1 MEEEFIKQNELLT
14 ADELAKMLKV
24 SRRFIEVN
32 TGAGRIPGQIK
43 VGRLWRY
50 RKTVIQRALIG
61 AQFLI
66 KGKK

>member
-1 MEEEFIKQNELLT
+1 MEEFIKQNELLT

-32 TGAGRIPGQIK
+32 TGKGLIPGQVK

-50 RKTVIQRALIG
+50 RKAIIQRALIG
-61 AQFLI
+61 GQFLI